1 MVVAICVDLEHHAII
16 IGASNFSRPIQGS
29 VTSLNDTGINI
40 GTVIDH
46 EIEAIEHLEVRA
58 VCIDLEYNTIS
69 IVAST
74 ISRPIQSSILALN
87 DTGIGIGTITAIE
100 AMEHL
105 EFGAIGVDLEHHAII
120 IGASTISRPIQ
131 SSILALNDTG
141 RGLGAVE
148 VIEVVDHLKV
158 GAVRVDLEYDTIP
171 IGASILCRP
180 IQGSIFALN
189 DTCRGLGAVGVG
201 SNEVVFY
208 FREGMHQHVHLDVLC
223 LSPSYTAPIQQNT
236 AQQSDAYPT

>member
-120 IGASTISRPIQ
+120 IGASSFGRPIQ
-131 SSILALNDTG
+131 SSIIPLNDTVWTS
-141 RGLGAVE
+141 AVGVGSIKGVLCRE
-148 VIEVVDHLKV
+148 GIKHLEF
-158 GAVRVDLEYDTIP
+158 GAVRVDLEYDTTK
-171 IGASILCRP
+171 IGASR
-180 IQGSIFALN
+180 
-189 DTCRGLGAVGVG
+189 
-201 SNEVVFY
+201 
-208 FREGMHQHVHLDVLC
+208 
-223 LSPSYTAPIQQNT
+223 
-236 AQQSDAYPT
+236 

>member
-87 DTGIGIGTITAIE
+87 DTG
-100 AMEHL
+100 
-105 EFGAIGVDLEHHAII
+105 
-120 IGASTISRPIQ
+120 
-131 SSILALNDTG
+131 

-180 IQGSIFALN
+180 IQGSILALN
-189 DTCRGLGAVGVG
+189 DTGRGLGAVGVG
-201 SNEVVFY
+201 SNEVVVY
-208 FREGMHQHVHLDVLC
+208 CREGMHQHVHLDVLC